1 MPAIIRVEQ
10 GDIAS
15 FVGDA
20 VVNAANNHLHLGAGV
35 AGAILQRG
43 GSVIQDECDSYV
55 RENGPLAIG
64 EAAVTG
70 AGALP
75 SQYVI
80 HAAAM
85 GDQMPTPQSIRDST
99 RHSLKLAVEHGMKS
113 VAFPVLGSGIGAFPF
128 DEAARLMIDE
138 IRDFTREAGQPDL
151 VVLYG
156 FTTEHAEKLRRL
168 LV

>member
-35 AGAILQRG
+35 AGAILSRG

-75 SQYVI
+75 SKYVI

-85 GDQMPTPQSIRDST
+85 GDQMPTQQSIRDAT
-99 RHSLKLAVEHGMKS
+99 RSSLKLAAENGMKS
-113 VAFPVLGSGIGAFPF
+113 VAFSILGTGIGAFPF
-128 DEAARLMIDE
+128 AEAARVMIEE
-138 IRDFTREAGQPDL
+138 IRDFTRAVAQPDL

-156 FTTEHAEKLRRL
+156 FTTEQAENLRRL